1 MLVFSNYPIRK
12 KSYGGANGN
21 KLSIIIDNE
30 IYMLKLPQR
39 AQKNENLSYA
49 NSSISEYIGSHIY
62 NLLGINAQE
71 TLLGYYNHNNVERI
85 SVACKDFENNGY
97 VLKDFASVK
106 NQIIDSTSNGY
117 GTELNDILQTIENQQ
132 IIDPVELS
140 NHFWDMFVI
149 DALIGNWD
157 RHNGN
162 WGFLYN
168 QETDDIKIAPIYDCG
183 SCLFPQLDEK
193 SISEILKNK
202 QKMNARVYDFPTSA
216 IMNNG
221 KRINYHD
228 FISSHNYK
236 ECDQALKRISK
247 KINLSEINEL
257 IDSIDILS
265 DNHKQFLKQI
275 LKLRKEL
282 IIDKNV
288 KLYKK

>member
-71 TLLGYYNHNNVERI
+71 TLLGYYSHNNVERI

-288 KLYKK
+288 KLYKE